1 MSDLFKPEL
10 PSLSRKDVFVLCAIV
25 VEKCGAPSPLTA
37 LSGVEIQK
45 EWAWDLV
52 GAYWDMRQANYQHST
67 RYFHAWGNYDAAQ
80 GGPGGIRAA
89 KVISNARE
97 DLQGLLNQHHFGSSS
112 CELENLNTDQKAGEW
127 GQSGNDPKHFRPARL
142 PKEY

>member
-1 MSDLFKPEL
+1 MKLFTVL
-10 PSLSRKDVFVLCAIV
+10 VFCSLVL
-25 VEKCGAPSPLTA
+25 GASGL
-37 LSGVEIQK
+37 LSFLGEAARG
-45 EWAWDLV
+45 AWDLV

-80 GGPGGIRAA
+80 GGPGSVWAA

-97 DLQGLLNQHHFGSSS
+97 DPQGLLNQHHFGSSS
-112 CELENLNTDQKAGEW
+112 CELENLNSNQKAGEW
-127 GQSGNDPKHFRPARL
+127 GQSGNDPKHFRPASL

>member
-10 PSLSRKDVFVLCAIV
+10 PSLSRKDVFVLCAIFPFLHFS
-25 VEKCGAPSPLTA
+25 GISPASFWLFC
-37 LSGVEIQK
+37 LFPG
-45 EWAWDLV
+45 AWDLV
-52 GAYWDMRQANYQHST
+52 GACWDMRQANYQHST

-80 GGPGGIRAA
+80 GGPGSVWVA

-112 CELENLNTDQKAGEW
+112 YELENLNSNRKAGEW
-127 GQSGNDPKHFRPARL
+127 GQSGKDPEHFRPAGL

>member
-10 PSLSRKDVFVLCAIV
+10 PSLS
-25 VEKCGAPSPLTA
+25 G
-37 LSGVEIQK
+37 
-45 EWAWDLV
+45 AWDLV

-80 GGPGGIRAA
+80 GGPGSVWAA

-112 CELENLNTDQKAGEW
+112 CELENLNSNQKAGEW
-127 GQSGNDPKHFRPARL
+127 GQSGNDPKHFRPAGL